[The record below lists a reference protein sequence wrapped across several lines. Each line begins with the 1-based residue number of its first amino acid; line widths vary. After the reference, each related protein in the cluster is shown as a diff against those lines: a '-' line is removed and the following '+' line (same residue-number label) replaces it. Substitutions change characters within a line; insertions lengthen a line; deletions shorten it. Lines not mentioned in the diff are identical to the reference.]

1 MNTNFNENIRIPD
14 EVKKERLCQDNR
26 SNFEKEMEEME
37 EAIKCSLQ
45 EHEEIA
51 KNYEDF
57 EDKLINEY
65 LLETNKRRDTF
76 KSILFDLSKLI
87 KYEQNIKEIYEI
99 IEPIIDAYC
108 SQYIQNYEIDEIT
121 YNRIFKVIGTIRTDK
136 KNIELLKTIFIS

>member
-37 EAIKCSLQ
+37 EAIKYSLQ
-45 EHEEIA
+45 EHEEIS
-51 KNYEDF
+51 KNY

-65 LLETNKRRDTF
+65 LLETNKRRDNF

-87 KYEQNIKEIYEI
+87 KYDQNIKEIYEI

>member
-1 MNTNFNENIRIPD
+1 MNTNFNENIRLPD

-26 SNFEKEMEEME
+26 SNFEEEME

-45 EHEEIA
+45 EHEEIS
-51 KNYEDF
+51 KNY

-87 KYEQNIKEIYEI
+87 KYDQNIKEIYEI

>member
-1 MNTNFNENIRIPD
+1 MNTNFNENIRPPD

-26 SNFEKEMEEME
+26 NNFEKEMEEME

-45 EHEEIA
+45 EHEEIS
-51 KNYEDF
+51 KNY

-87 KYEQNIKEIYEI
+87 KYDQNIKEIYEI

-108 SQYIQNYEIDEIT
+108 NQYIQNYEIDEIT

>member
-1 MNTNFNENIRIPD
+1 MNTNFNENIRLPD
-14 EVKKERLCQDNR
+14 EVKKERLCQVNS
-26 SNFEKEMEEME
+26 SNFEEEME

-45 EHEEIA
+45 EHEEIS
-51 KNYEDF
+51 KNY

-65 LLETNKRRDTF
+65 LLETNKRRDNF

-87 KYEQNIKEIYEI
+87 KYDQNIKEIYEI

-108 SQYIQNYEIDEIT
+108 SQYIKNYEIDEIT

>member
-1 MNTNFNENIRIPD
+1 MNTNFNENIRRPD
-14 EVKKERLCQDNR
+14 EFKKEKLCQDNR

-45 EHEEIA
+45 EHEEIS
-51 KNYEDF
+51 KNY

-65 LLETNKRRDTF
+65 LLETNKRKDNF

-87 KYEQNIKEIYEI
+87 KYDQNIKEIYEI

-108 SQYIQNYEIDEIT
+108 SQYIKNYEIDEIT

-136 KNIELLKTIFIS
+136 KNIELLKTIFIN

>member
-1 MNTNFNENIRIPD
+1 MNTNFNEIIRRPD

-26 SNFEKEMEEME
+26 SNVEKEMEEME

-45 EHEEIA
+45 EHEEIS
-51 KNYEDF
+51 KNY

-65 LLETNKRRDTF
+65 LLETNKRRDNF

-87 KYEQNIKEIYEI
+87 KYDQNIKEIYEI

-108 SQYIQNYEIDEIT
+108 IQYIKNYEIDEIT

>member
-87 KYEQNIKEIYEI
+87 KYDQNIKEIYEI

>member
-45 EHEEIA
+45 EHEEIS
-51 KNYEDF
+51 KNY

-65 LLETNKRRDTF
+65 LLETNKRRDNF

-87 KYEQNIKEIYEI
+87 KYDQNIKEIYEI

-108 SQYIQNYEIDEIT
+108 NQYIQNYEIDEIT

>member
-1 MNTNFNENIRIPD
+1 
-14 EVKKERLCQDNR
+14 
-26 SNFEKEMEEME
+26 ME
-37 EAIKCSLQ
+37 EAIKYSLQ
-45 EHEEIA
+45 EHEEIS
-51 KNYEDF
+51 KNY

-65 LLETNKRRDTF
+65 LLETNKRRDNF

-87 KYEQNIKEIYEI
+87 KYDQNIKEIYEI

-108 SQYIQNYEIDEIT
+108 SQYIKNYEIDEIT

>member
-37 EAIKCSLQ
+37 EAIKYSLQ
-45 EHEEIA
+45 EHEEIS
-51 KNYEDF
+51 KNY

-65 LLETNKRRDTF
+65 LLETNKRRDNF

-87 KYEQNIKEIYEI
+87 KYDQNIKEIYEI

-108 SQYIQNYEIDEIT
+108 SQYIKNYEIDEIT

>member
-45 EHEEIA
+45 EHEEIS
-51 KNYEDF
+51 KNY

-87 KYEQNIKEIYEI
+87 KYDQNIKEIYEI

>member
-1 MNTNFNENIRIPD
+1 MNTNFNENIRPPD

-26 SNFEKEMEEME
+26 SNVEKEMEEME

-45 EHEEIA
+45 EHEEIS
-51 KNYEDF
+51 KNY

-65 LLETNKRRDTF
+65 LLETNKRRDNF

-87 KYEQNIKEIYEI
+87 KYDQNIKEIYEI

-108 SQYIQNYEIDEIT
+108 SQYIKNYEIDEIT
-121 YNRIFKVIGTIRTDK
+121 YNRIFKIIGTIRTDK

>member
-51 KNYEDF
+51 KNYED
-57 EDKLINEY
+57 KLINEY

-87 KYEQNIKEIYEI
+87 KYDQNIKEIYEI